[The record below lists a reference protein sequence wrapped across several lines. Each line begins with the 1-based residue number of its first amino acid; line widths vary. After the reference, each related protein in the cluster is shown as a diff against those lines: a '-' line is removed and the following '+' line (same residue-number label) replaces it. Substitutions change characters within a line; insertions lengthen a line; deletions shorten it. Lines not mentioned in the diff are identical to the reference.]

1 MGGRPQLSV
10 LSGSAGEEINHVAR
24 VRGRRIGQPSR
35 PMEII
40 AFKRQNLSYTERY
53 FAETFEEHGLN
64 DNVAYTCDD
73 TFSLI
78 SLVSSGLGVGFAPE
92 WTGELPGR
100 DVVLKKVTGIDLKI
114 GLGVAWSKD
123 DPTAARDDI
132 IDIART
138 LGRSGR

>member
-1 MGGRPQLSV
+1 VPLSNP
-10 LSGSAGEEINHVAR
+10 LA
-24 VRGRRIGQPSR
+24 SR
-35 PMEII
+35 QEVTIEDLRAEKII

-92 WTGELPGR
+92 WTGDLPGR
-100 DVVLKKVTGIDLKI
+100 DVVLKK
-114 GLGVAWSKD
+114 
-123 DPTAARDDI
+123 AARLRDQQ
-132 IDIART
+132 T
-138 LGRSGR
+138 LFSGLVATLSCRPTISFNM